1 MKVVLAY
8 SGGLDTSVILHML
21 ASQGYDVHAVLVDV
35 GQGEDLE
42 PLRQKALKVGAA
54 AAYVVDARQEFLDH
68 FVSPALKAN
77 ALYEGKY
84 PLFTALSRPLIARH
98 LVRIAREA
106 GAEYVAHGS
115 TGKGNDQVRFEVS
128 VAALAPDLKIIAPVR
143 DWKLTRDK
151 ALDYAAEHGIPVQV
165 TRKSPYSIDE
175 NIWGRSI
182 ECGVLEDPWVE
193 PPEDAFKLTVN
204 PTDAPDEPEYVVV
217 GFERGQPVSINGEN
231 IEFSEIIQRL
241 NELAGRHGVGRVDMI
256 ESRLVGIKSREIY
269 EVPAAEVLYKAHED
283 LESLTL
289 ERDTFHFKK
298 DIEPEISRLIYYGKW
313 YSPLLKSLFA
323 FVDET
328 QKVVTGEVRVKL
340 YKGSAT
346 VVGRRSP
353 VSLYDAEMATYEGKD
368 TFEHEDARGFVN
380 IWGLPLKIF
389 GRVHREED
397 S

>member
-21 ASQGYDVHAVLVDV
+21 AAQGYEVHAVLVDV

-42 PLRQKALKVGAA
+42 PLRQKALNVGAA
-54 AAYVVDARQEFLDH
+54 GAYVVDAREEFLKD
-68 FVSPALKAN
+68 FVAPALKSN

-98 LVRIAREA
+98 LVRIAREVD
-106 GAEYVAHGS
+106 AEYVAHGS

-128 VAALAPDLKIIAPVR
+128 VGALAPDLKIIAPVR
-143 DWKLTRDK
+143 DWKLSRDR

-165 TRKSPYSIDE
+165 NKKSPYSIDE

-204 PTDAPDEPEYVVV
+204 PVEAPDDPEYITI
-217 GFERGQPVSINGEN
+217 GFEQGLPVSLNGE
-231 IEFSEIIQRL
+231 ELSFAEIINRL
-241 NELAGRHGVGRVDMI
+241 NSIAGKHGVGRVDMI

-269 EVPAAEVLYKAHED
+269 EVPAATVLYTAHED

-298 DIEPEISRLIYYGKW
+298 NIEPEIARLIYFGKW
-313 YSPLLKSLFA
+313 YSPLLQALFA
-323 FVDET
+323 FVEET
-328 QKVVTGEVRVKL
+328 QKVVTGEVRIKL
-340 YKGSAT
+340 YKGKAT

-353 VSLYDAEMATYEGKD
+353 VSLYDAELATYEGED
-368 TFEHEDARGFVN
+368 TFQHEDARGFVN

-389 GRVHREED
+389 GRVHRR
-397 S
+397 